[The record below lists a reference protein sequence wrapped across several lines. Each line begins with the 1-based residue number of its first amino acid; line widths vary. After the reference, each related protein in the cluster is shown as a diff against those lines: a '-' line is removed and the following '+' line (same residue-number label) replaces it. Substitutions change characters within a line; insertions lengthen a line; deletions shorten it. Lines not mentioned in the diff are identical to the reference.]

1 MSISREDILKKIQ
14 SIAKERKVST
24 LTRSDFCAATGIS
37 PWQIY
42 QKFDGWRE
50 ACKLAGVRTKLSKS
64 FYYR

>member
-24 LTRSDFCAATGIS
+24 LTCSDFCAATGIS

-50 ACKLAGVRTKLSKS
+50 ACKLAGVRTKP
-64 FYYR
+64 